1 MVQTKRHKCRRK
13 CRRNRTKKQR
23 GGVDYNKIFI
33 SFIKG
38 ILEKSDTGFM
48 FNPNDNTDIIKIH
61 EDNAKAYISKHIYNI
76 TPKQSA
82 SIKEHNQYTKY
93 SLASR
98 ALNSIFGIPTEG
110 KRKGKRLGLLD
121 IKKKRINIT
130 DKGMKLLNKK
140 NVFHTSSSSKKRR
153 AEPSLRSL
161 QDIGRSP
168 SLSLLQEN
176 PVAPS
181 TMNLL
186 STPFMNGSLS
196 LHNELQRC
204 KSSLSFADKE
214 IQRLKLQNDALIKDM
229 DMWSQKDSEHEAELL
244 DLIEIINTGKK
255 NEEILQKNVNYLQ
268 QQNAELKDQLELL
281 RGSSNLLSFTDASK
295 DALGL

>member
-1 MVQTKRHKCRRK
+1 MVKTKKRK
-13 CRRNRTKKQR
+13 CRRNCTKKQR

-38 ILEKSDTGFM
+38 ILEESNTGFM

-98 ALNSIFGIPTEG
+98 ALSSIFGIPTEG

-130 DKGMKLLNKK
+130 DKGMKLLNEK

-153 AEPSLRSL
+153 AEPSLSSL

-168 SLSLLQEN
+168 SLSLLQES
-176 PVAPS
+176 PVVPS

-186 STPFMNGSLS
+186 STPFSSDIIGLQ
-196 LHNELQRC
+196 NELQRC

-214 IQRLKLQNDALIKDM
+214 IQRLKLQNEALIKDM
-229 DMWSQKDSEHEAELL
+229 DMWAQKDSEHEAELL
-244 DLIEIINTGKK
+244 ELIEIINVGKK
-255 NEEILQKNVNYLQ
+255 NEEILQKNVEYQ
-268 QQNAELKDQLELL
+268 Q
-281 RGSSNLLSFTDASK
+281 T
-295 DALGL
+295 

>member
-1 MVQTKRHKCRRK
+1 MAQTKRRKCRRK

-82 SIKEHNQYTKY
+82 STKKRNQYTMY

-98 ALNSIFGIPTEG
+98 ALASIFGIPNEG

-121 IKKKRINIT
+121 IKKKHINIT
-130 DKGMKLLNKK
+130 NKGMDLLNKN

-153 AEPSLRSL
+153 VEPSLSSL

-181 TMNLL
+181 TMNFL
-186 STPFMNGSLS
+186 STPFMNDSLS

-214 IQRLKLQNDALIKDM
+214 IQRLKLQNNDLIKDM
-229 DMWSQKDSEHEAELL
+229 DMWSQKDSEHVAELL
-244 DLIEIINTGKK
+244 ELIEIIKVGEKK
-255 NEEILQKNVNYLQ
+255 VEHLQTV
-268 QQNAELKDQLELL
+268 NAELKDHIALL
-281 RGSSNLLSFTDASK
+281 TGSGNLLSFTDASK